1 MASRKDS
8 EKRVFQ
14 TSQFRRATLLDD
26 DRLGLATGISGV
38 ESLDKVIWPE
48 PLGHLLPPE
57 EWAPVEPES
66 TPAPVSSE
74 DDEDS
79 RSTMAPVGSET
90 PTLTDSMQSDVL
102 VDGRYRVLDQLG
114 SGGMARIL
122 KVRHVELGR
131 DFALKIIRP
140 GKVEDRRFRRIL
152 LREARIISQLEHPN
166 IVGVT
171 DFGADPNF
179 GVFIVMEYLKGQTL
193 YERVLEEQRLRLPLA
208 LDIMLQTAEAL
219 RYMHDENIVHRDL
232 KAENIFL
239 CRPPKGQRQ
248 LPVVKIIDFGLSGPD
263 AKATFKASSGVVG
276 TPVYMAPE
284 QLRGM
289 APRASMDIYAMGV
302 LLYELLTGR
311 PPFVGKLDEII
322 TAHLLDPPPPPSG
335 FLPEPLDGAVER
347 LILKALSKSPE
358 DRQGSMRELVY
369 ELRTLMDMLG
379 LGRGRGNRRRKA
391 DQGLVRDVGRDV
403 SPEQLVFEATET
415 PLFLVDA
422 EGVILTANQAMA
434 RFMRVPARSLRGTS
448 LVESRLTEFYPELEA
463 DLRDCIQTQ
472 KRSRRLVTI
481 PRDPEPDAQIIVWL
495 SPVKQGEDEVSGV
508 SGLVVPFLC
517 NQADSP

>member
-1 MASRKDS
+1 MALRKDS

-14 TSQFRRATLLDD
+14 TSQFRRSPLPDG

-57 EWAPVEPES
+57 EWAPEEPEG
-66 TPAPVSSE
+66 TPAPASSE
-74 DDEDS
+74 EDEDS

-90 PTLTDSMQSDVL
+90 PTMTDSMQSGAL

-140 GKVEDRRFRRIL
+140 GKVKDSRFRKIL

-166 IVGVT
+166 IVAVT

-179 GVFIVMEYLKGQTL
+179 GVFVVMECLKGQTL
-193 YERVLEEQRLRLPLA
+193 YERVLDEQRLRLPLA

-219 RYMHDENIVHRDL
+219 RYMHAENIVHRDL
-232 KAENIFL
+232 KPENIFL
-239 CRPPKGQRQ
+239 CRPPRGQRQ
-248 LPVVKIIDFGLSGPD
+248 LPVVKVIDFGLSGPD

-289 APRASMDIYAMGV
+289 APRASMDIYAMGI

-311 PPFVGKLDEII
+311 TPFVGKLDEII
-322 TAHLLDPPPPPSG
+322 TAHLLDPPPPPSD

-358 DRQGSMRELVY
+358 DRQGTMRELVY

-391 DQGLVRDVGRDV
+391 VQGPVRDVGRDA
-403 SPEQLVFEATET
+403 SLEQLVFEATET

-422 EGVILTANQAMA
+422 EGVVLTANRAMA
-434 RFMRVPARSLRGTS
+434 RFMRVPAKSLRGTS
-448 LVESRLTEFYPELEA
+448 LVESRLTEFYPKLEE